1 MHRKSPG
8 MSTISTVRRM
18 PKTIGLAIFL
28 LLLVAV
34 TASFGQAQNAA
45 KVITTSVQD
54 QTLHKP
60 GPLAHTFSIV
70 ARDPQ
75 TGEMGA
81 AVQSHWFAVGQ
92 SVIWAEAGVGA
103 VATQS
108 FIDPS
113 YGKLGLELMRAGKS
127 APETLEAL
135 LGGDPNNQVRQ
146 VAMIDNTGR
155 VSVFTGCMDISHA
168 GHSVGPEP
176 GKKFVTRLVP
186 SPNSKCES
194 RQDYGSG
201 FSVEANLMANS
212 QVWPA
217 MERAF
222 KEAKGDLAD
231 RMLAALDAAQA
242 VGGDIRG
249 RQSAALIVVKAQ
261 SSGKPW
267 QDRVFD
273 VRVDDAT
280 EPLKELRRLVLLQ
293 RAYNHMN
300 AGDLATEKKDNEGAL
315 REYAAAEAIA
325 AKAEGV
331 QPSRLAEMMFWHAVA
346 LVNMGRV
353 DDSLPMF
360 SKVFAMMPSY
370 RELTPRLPKSGLIV
384 NDPKVIER
392 IVGLK

>member
-1 MHRKSPG
+1 MIGTGVTGAQQAPG
-8 MSTISTVRRM
+8 
-18 PKTIGLAIFL
+18 
-28 LLLVAV
+28 
-34 TASFGQAQNAA
+34 
-45 KVITTSVQD
+45 
-54 QTLHKP
+54 KP

-113 YGKLGLELMRAGKS
+113 YGKLGLDLMRAGKS
-127 APETLEAL
+127 AEEALEAL
-135 LGGDPNNQVRQ
+135 LAGDPGRDVRQ
-146 VAMIDNTGR
+146 VAMVDTQGR
-155 VSVFTGCMDISHA
+155 VMSFTGKKDIAAA
-168 GHSVGPEP
+168 GCVVGKGP
-176 GKKFVTRLVP
+176 GGKVVENRSFSAHDVPQHDELRLVGGDFGV
-186 SPNSKCES
+186 
-194 RQDYGSG
+194 Q
-201 FSVEANLMANS
+201 ANLMANDK
-212 QVWPA
+212 VWPA
-217 MERAF
+217 MAKAF
-222 KEAKGDLAD
+222 QEARGDLAD

-249 RQSAALIVVKAQ
+249 RQSAALIVVKAK

-267 QDRVFD
+267 EDRVFD
-273 VRVDDAT
+273 VRVDDAA

-315 REYAAAEAIA
+315 REYAAAEEIA

-331 QPSRLAEMMFWHAVA
+331 QPSRLAEMMYWHAVA
-346 LVNMGRV
+346 LVNMRRV
-353 DDSLPMF
+353 DESLPMF

-384 NDPKVIER
+384 NDAKVIER
-392 IVGLK
+392 IVGVK